1 MSDATTMKKGK
12 NKRRDNILIF
22 NRNNP
27 NFDIRETDKEIENL
41 FINKDVR
48 VINND
53 KKQMI
58 GIVVGVRDWIGDEL
72 YGDVYF
78 WVERDN
84 VYSFDNYAIEVEEGK
99 IIRIAYLE
107 FSKI

>member
-41 FINKDVR
+41 F
-48 VINND
+48 
-53 KKQMI
+53 
-58 GIVVGVRDWIGDEL
+58 
-72 YGDVYF
+72 
-78 WVERDN
+78 
-84 VYSFDNYAIEVEEGK
+84 
-99 IIRIAYLE
+99 
-107 FSKI
+107 